1 MYQIPTNWT
10 WMKLGDL
17 ADFIAGV
24 SYSPDDITANGMRI
38 LRGGNIQ
45 NGVILQKT
53 DDVFLPMSYANSENQ
68 VRKYDTI
75 IVSSTGSVEALA
87 KAATCFEDMP
97 NTQIGAFLRIIR
109 PKEAKYAMLVSA
121 WCTSQYFRN
130 YLISQAK
137 GTSINNIRIDFLTN
151 FTIPVPSEIEV
162 EEISSLYCSIEKKLL
177 LNRQINQNLSVRL
190 CSFSGRAIARY
201 GSTFITMLPDHS
213 LATAATRCAA

>member
-24 SYSPDDITANGMRI
+24 SYSPDDITVNGVRI

-190 CSFSGRAIARY
+190 CTFSGRAIARY
-201 GSTFITMLPDHS
+201 GSTCITMLPDHS
-213 LATAATRCAA
+213 SAMAATRRAA